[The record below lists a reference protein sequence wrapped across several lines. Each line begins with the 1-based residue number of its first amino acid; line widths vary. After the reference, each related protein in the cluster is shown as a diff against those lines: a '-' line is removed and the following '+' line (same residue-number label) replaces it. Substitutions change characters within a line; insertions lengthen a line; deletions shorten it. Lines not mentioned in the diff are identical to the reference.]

1 MSRKEN
7 EQRRRDRNS
16 MLCLQESRGPSLVNL
31 SKKIVAY
38 LQQDLIG
45 ELRSNQTV
53 LETSGAAE
61 TSFCRQ

>member
-1 MSRKEN
+1 M
-7 EQRRRDRNS
+7 
-16 MLCLQESRGPSLVNL
+16 NL
-31 SKKIVAY
+31 SKKILAY